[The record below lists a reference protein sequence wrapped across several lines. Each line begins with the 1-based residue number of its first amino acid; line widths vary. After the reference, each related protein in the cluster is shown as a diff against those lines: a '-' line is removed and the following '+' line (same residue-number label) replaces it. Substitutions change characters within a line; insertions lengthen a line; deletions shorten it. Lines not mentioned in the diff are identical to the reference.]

1 MIRRPPR
8 STLSR
13 SSAASDVYK
22 RQDYIDLKMY
32 EPAMRHLIDTY
43 IRAEDSEL
51 ISAFDDM
58 SLIQLIVERG
68 ADAVAALPKSIR
80 ESKEAV
86 AETIEN
92 NVRKLIIDETPINP
106 KYYETMSDLLD
117 ALIEQRKREAI
128 DYEKYLAEIVA
139 LTKKAK
145 NPAAG
150 ASYPGAINT
159 AAKRALYDNLNKD
172 EALATAID
180 AEVRKIKKDDWRG
193 NKFKEREV
201 RNAIRAHVA
210 DPASVDLIFDLVRNQ
225 HEY

>member
-1 MIRRPPR
+1 M
-8 STLSR
+8 
-13 SSAASDVYK
+13 
-22 RQDYIDLKMY
+22 
-32 EPAMRHLIDTY
+32 
-43 IRAEDSEL
+43 
-51 ISAFDDM
+51 
-58 SLIQLIVERG
+58 
-68 ADAVAALPKSIR
+68 
-80 ESKEAV
+80 
-86 AETIEN
+86 
-92 NVRKLIIDETPINP
+92 
-106 KYYETMSDLLD
+106 MSDLLD

-150 ASYPGAINT
+150 ASYPTAIST
-159 AAKRALYDNLNKD
+159 AARRALYDNLNKD

-201 RNAIRAHVA
+201 RNAIRAHLA
-210 DPASVDLIFDLVRNQ
+210 NPALVDLIFDLVKNQ